1 MSAHGSQKKPDW
13 FESPKILTLFALLPR
28 FPLIAKTV
36 LLHLLKM
43 SEASRYLDLKSEV
56 TVSIMRAFLNPV
68 RPSSISK
75 VQAMTTRDPGIKGRI
90 WISKVASEIPPENH
104 IRDTLLAV
112 IDTMR
117 EDRSSRS
124 AEGLFGVPEIASVE
138 AEWTG
143 YRAKATLDATLPPIS
158 EEEKYEEMMKEC
170 RSSPTILYFHGGA
183 YYLGDPA
190 THRPLTRKLAKL
202 TRGRVYS
209 VRYRLAPQ
217 HPFPSALLD
226 ALVSYFTL
234 LYPPPGAI
242 HEAVPASDI
251 VFGGDR

>member
-1 MSAHGSQKKPDW
+1 MSTRDSQKKPDW
-13 FESPKILTLFALLPR
+13 FESPKLLTLFALLPR
-28 FPLIAKTV
+28 VPLIAKTI
-36 LLHLLKM
+36 LLHLLQM

-56 TVSIMRAFLNPV
+56 TVSIMRAFLNPLK
-68 RPSSISK
+68 PSSISK
-75 VQAMTTRDPGIKGRI
+75 TQAMTTRDPGIKGRI
-90 WISKVASEIPPENH
+90 WISKVASEMPPENH

-112 IDTMR
+112 IDFMR
-117 EDRSSRS
+117 EDRSTAAAGVSRI
-124 AEGLFGVPEIASVE
+124 PEIAPVE

-143 YRAKATLDATLPPIS
+143 YRAKATLDATLPPVS
-158 EEEKYEEMMKEC
+158 EEEKYEDMMREC
-170 RSSPTILYFHGGA
+170 SSSPTVLYFHGGA
-183 YYLGDPA
+183 YYLGGPA

-202 TRGRVYS
+202 TGGRVYS

>member
-1 MSAHGSQKKPDW
+1 MSTRDSQKKPDW
-13 FESPKILTLFALLPR
+13 FESPKLLTLFALLPR
-28 FPLIAKTV
+28 VPLIAKTI
-36 LLHLLKM
+36 LLHLLQM

-56 TVSIMRAFLNPV
+56 TVSIMRAFLNPLK
-68 RPSSISK
+68 PSSISK
-75 VQAMTTRDPGIKGRI
+75 TQAMTTRDPGIKGRI
-90 WISKVASEIPPENH
+90 WVSKVDSEIPPENH

-112 IDTMR
+112 IDSMR
-117 EDRSSRS
+117 EDRSTAAAGLSRI
-124 AEGLFGVPEIASVE
+124 PEIAPVE

-143 YRAKATLDATLPPIS
+143 YRAKATLDATLPPVS
-158 EEEKYEEMMKEC
+158 EEEKYEDMMREC
-170 RSSPTILYFHGGA
+170 SSSPTVLYFHGGA

-202 TRGRVYS
+202 TGGRVYS

-234 LYPPPGAI
+234 LYPSPGAI